1 MSSARRLL
9 SYFAPYKFKIV
20 VAIGCMVAVAALN
33 LVVPWI
39 VKEMIDKI
47 LINKDTAMLNVI
59 AIIVVVVYVVR
70 GGFFFGQEY
79 LMASVGQEII
89 LKIRNEIY
97 EHLHRLSLSFFVR
110 EHTGEIV
117 SRVVNDVYVLQD
129 VITRGFI
136 DLVLKGIT
144 VVGII
149 AFIFYI
155 DWRLSLITLAVLPLA
170 AFAIDFYSKKL
181 RHIGKDMQERLAD
194 LSALIHE
201 VIAGIRIVK
210 SFGMESTEIDR
221 FKERNRRNYA
231 SILKGVKVSAIL
243 SPLVELIM
251 ACSLTLLL
259 WYGGH
264 EVINGRLT
272 PGELVAFLG
281 YVGLISAPIKGLSS
295 LYSRIQQAMAA
306 ADRIFEVI
314 DTPEEVKELPDAKVL
329 DSIEGRITF
338 EGVWFSYDEENFILK
353 DINLDVKPGEVV
365 AIVGPTGVGKTT
377 LADLVPRF
385 YDPQMGTVRIDG
397 VDLKEV
403 NIRSLRRHIGIVPQD
418 PVLFSGTIRDNIAYG
433 YPDATDEEVQEAAR
447 IANAHLFINRFPDGY
462 DTIVGE
468 RGASLSGG
476 ERQRI
481 AIARAII
488 RKPKILI
495 LDEATSFL
503 DYASESLV
511 SEAISKIM
519 EGRTS
524 LVIAHRLSTIVGAD
538 KIVVLKDGRIVEIGK
553 HAELLSRKGEYYE
566 LYQEQLRKLSA

>member
-1 MSSARRLL
+1 MSSAKRLL
-9 SYFAPYKFKIV
+9 SYFAPYKVKIA

-47 LINKDTAMLNVI
+47 LINKDTAMLNIIAVI
-59 AIIVVVVYVVR
+59 VIVVYVVR

-89 LKIRNEIY
+89 LKIRNELY

-144 VVGII
+144 VIGII

-181 RHIGKDMQERLAD
+181 RHIGRDMQERLAD

-210 SFGMESTEIDR
+210 SFGMESTEIER
-221 FKERNRRNYA
+221 FKERNRRNYT

-264 EVINGRLT
+264 EVIGGRLT

-281 YVGLISAPIKGLSS
+281 YVGLIAAPVKGLSG

-306 ADRIFEVI
+306 ADRIFEII
-314 DTPEEVKELPDAKVL
+314 DTPAEVVEPPNAKVL
-329 DSIEGRITF
+329 TSVEGRITF
-338 EGVWFSYDEENFILK
+338 DGVWFSYDGENFILK
-353 DINLDVKPGEVV
+353 DINLEVKPGEVI

-385 YDPQMGTVRIDG
+385 YDPQKGAVMIDG
-397 VDLKEV
+397 VNLKEV
-403 NIRSLRRHIGIVPQD
+403 DIKSLRRHIGIVPQD

-433 YPDATDEEVQEAAR
+433 CPDATDEEIQEAAR

-538 KIVVLKDGRIVEIGK
+538 KIIVLKDGRIVEMGR
-553 HAELLSRKGEYYE
+553 HAELLSRRGEYYE
-566 LYQEQLRKLSA
+566 LYQEQFRKLSA